1 MSVSGCLLDL
11 TIAETNAASVPT
23 QRSDFLLA
31 AAAATAATA
40 SDQLLHCSEPVM
52 QNGQDTFTQSD
63 HVPVERLLTSDSA
76 SLATANGLERNEETA
91 ADIQLSTTYNAADAS
106 ILSEIDDALNS
117 YLDSSSEPL

>member
-1 MSVSGCLLDL
+1 VSVSGCLLDL

-76 SLATANGLERNEETA
+76 ALATANGLERNEETA
-91 ADIQLSTTYNAADAS
+91 ADIQLSTYNAADAS

>member
-76 SLATANGLERNEETA
+76 ALATANGLERNEETA
-91 ADIQLSTTYNAADAS
+91 ADIQLSTYNAADAS

>member
-31 AAAATAATA
+31 AAAA

-76 SLATANGLERNEETA
+76 ALATANGLERNEETA
-91 ADIQLSTTYNAADAS
+91 ADIQLSTYNAADAS

>member
-11 TIAETNAASVPT
+11 TIAETNAVSVPT

-76 SLATANGLERNEETA
+76 ALATANGLERNEETA
-91 ADIQLSTTYNAADAS
+91 ADIQLSTYNAADAS